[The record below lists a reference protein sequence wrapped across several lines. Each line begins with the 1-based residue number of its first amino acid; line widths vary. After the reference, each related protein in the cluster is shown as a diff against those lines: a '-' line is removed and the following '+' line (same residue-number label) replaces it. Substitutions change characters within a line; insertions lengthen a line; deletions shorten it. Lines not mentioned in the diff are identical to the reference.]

1 MSAPVAG
8 KFQDHYAVLEI
19 DYKSDAGMIQH
30 SYTKLAQKYHRDNT
44 ETGDEEKFAAVNLAY
59 EVLSDPAL
67 KADFDKIK
75 GINQEGAAVIFSGVG
90 FFGALAREASLRAAI
105 MCVLY
110 DRRRLRPFTP
120 SLSMRILEGMME
132 ASTEELSFALWY
144 LKQRSLVS
152 SDDKSSLQ
160 ITVDGMDFLERNKP
174 LPELVLLFVK
184 PASMAPPPG
193 LAALAKATAH
203 EPAAET
209 ESVSKFLNRAL
220 ARK

>member
-144 LKQRSLVS
+144 LKQRSFATDDDFPVLPSVIDIWCCPS
-152 SDDKSSLQ
+152 SN
-160 ITVDGMDFLERNKP
+160 R
-174 LPELVLLFVK
+174 
-184 PASMAPPPG
+184 PPWRLRPG
-193 LAALAKATAH
+193 WQRWPRRQRMSRPPK
-203 EPAAET
+203 
-209 ESVSKFLNRAL
+209 LNRC
-220 ARK
+220 RNS